1 MRQIVIRKGPV
12 PALNSRVSLMGC
24 GSSIHISCPETAD
37 ALLKDAVNE
46 TVPLAA
52 LLEEFRRFT
61 AGQPSALFARM
72 YQLSETSGLV
82 IDQNIYLYHC
92 DVCPV

>member
-1 MRQIVIRKGPV
+1 MRQIVIRKDPV
-12 PALNSRVSLMGC
+12 PALNSRDSLMGC

-61 AGQPSALFARM
+61 KQNK
-72 YQLSETSGLV
+72 SEPYASWRRVRICCLYGLKK
-82 IDQNIYLYHC
+82 C
-92 DVCPV
+92 DLE